1 MSGAS
6 VMLFNED
13 QQQALELM
21 CSLMEASSKQTA
33 ALTNSL
39 MDQYQEDAKLA
50 RAELRAVRIQ
60 MTKLFDSDY
69 MPSESAIFNALYPD
83 SRLVEA
89 LMEAK

>member
-1 MSGAS
+1 MP
-6 VMLFNED
+6 FNED
-13 QQQALELM
+13 EQQALQLM

-60 MTKLFDSDY
+60 LHKLFESGY
-69 MPSESAIFNALYPD
+69 MPTESAIKNAMYPG
-83 SRLVEA
+83 SELVEI
-89 LMEAK
+89 LMESAWT